1 MQKLSMQ
8 HVEENALTA
17 VTAVLYFAA
26 VAMFS
31 FIFTQI

>member
-1 MQKLSMQ
+1 MQQISMQ
-8 HVEENALTA
+8 HVEENALMA
-17 VTAVLYFAA
+17 ATAVLYFAA

>member
-8 HVEENALTA
+8 HVEENALMA
-17 VTAVLYFAA
+17 VTALLYFAA